1 MLQLLYPWW
10 MLALPICGLPWIWPV
25 LRTPQGKFLPFS
37 TLFLFPKEKLSRH
50 FQWSSKEWLLKLL
63 RSLLL
68 LVLILLLAKPYF
80 GSSEVMR
87 EITILDDT
95 PSSNLHLSSAS
106 GKLLD
111 WENSLRISQLLPED
125 SLQPL
130 FSEEKFEGFHPG
142 SPSLSTLA
150 SAALKR
156 FPNESRLKLRLV
168 SDFQYSQYWFYPAA
182 VQPVNWVFERPGG
195 IQPIPNLAM
204 RNPRIKTSGLFEQM
218 LSLKVYGN
226 LESPG
231 EVRITVFQQEQKVGE
246 TLVQWEGV
254 PVSLSLPLSDFFQ
267 KQKPVSIR
275 LETELEQA
283 DFDDLLHFQEST
295 LNDLW
300 VGIMTSEGPEGMFR
314 HGLHAL
320 KSALNASG
328 TYSYLVHDAA
338 QMKELSPDVLIL
350 LGDHPLRWDSLN
362 DHPPALFIPTR
373 LDDWKQN
380 ARKTVQ
386 TEETL
391 DRDNTSFWPEDQWLV
406 DWSKASFADKWQV
419 VRNESGNYESQTKGM
434 VLLETGLSDAWGSLY
449 RQDDFAG
456 HVQSWLRQLENRMP
470 FRSLGTF
477 HSGSRELQSVVGSS
491 RLPSGHYQMRK
502 EPASDSESSL
512 NPNSTRTFSVNL
524 PPFESEMRLMSD
536 DELMRMQ
543 SHFESRQPLL
553 RQSELGSV
561 EQIRQW
567 LLWIAL
573 LFALSEIFL
582 ILVRRNSTPTA

>member
-182 VQPVNWVFERPGG
+182 VQPVNWILNVPEG
-195 IQPIPNLAM
+195 
-204 RNPRIKTSGLFEQM
+204 SSLFQIWPCAI
-218 LSLKVYGN
+218 
-226 LESPG
+226 LESKPADCLN
-231 EVRITVFQQEQKVGE
+231 RC
-246 TLVQWEGV
+246 
-254 PVSLSLPLSDFFQ
+254 SLW
-267 KQKPVSIR
+267 K
-275 LETELEQA
+275 
-283 DFDDLLHFQEST
+283 ST
-295 LNDLW
+295 A
-300 VGIMTSEGPEGMFR
+300 I
-314 HGLHAL
+314 
-320 KSALNASG
+320 
-328 TYSYLVHDAA
+328 
-338 QMKELSPDVLIL
+338 
-350 LGDHPLRWDSLN
+350 
-362 DHPPALFIPTR
+362 
-373 LDDWKQN
+373 
-380 ARKTVQ
+380 
-386 TEETL
+386 
-391 DRDNTSFWPEDQWLV
+391 
-406 DWSKASFADKWQV
+406 
-419 VRNESGNYESQTKGM
+419 
-434 VLLETGLSDAWGSLY
+434 
-449 RQDDFAG
+449 
-456 HVQSWLRQLENRMP
+456 
-470 FRSLGTF
+470 
-477 HSGSRELQSVVGSS
+477 
-491 RLPSGHYQMRK
+491 
-502 EPASDSESSL
+502 
-512 NPNSTRTFSVNL
+512 
-524 PPFESEMRLMSD
+524 
-536 DELMRMQ
+536 
-543 SHFESRQPLL
+543 
-553 RQSELGSV
+553 
-561 EQIRQW
+561 
-567 LLWIAL
+567 
-573 LFALSEIFL
+573 
-582 ILVRRNSTPTA
+582 